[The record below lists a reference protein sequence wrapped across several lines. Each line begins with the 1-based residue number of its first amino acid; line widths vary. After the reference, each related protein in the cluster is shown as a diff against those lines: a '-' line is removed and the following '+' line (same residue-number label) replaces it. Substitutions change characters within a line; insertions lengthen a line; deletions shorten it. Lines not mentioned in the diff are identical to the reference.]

1 MFLPSIRLDE
11 NEPLLPMF
19 IVLPRVRV
27 KTYTDSFRRSPKA
40 AFLLSHSY
48 GVNTCPVCLDGLA
61 QRDPVKMPCGHV
73 VCLVCVTNWI
83 ERERTC
89 PYCKG
94 DVPDDF
100 KISPTKLIR
109 YNVFIKTQVAQAQG
123 AIVNTYILCNRPYII
138 VLFVEITVTYV

>member
-19 IVLPRVRV
+19 IVLSCVRV

-61 QRDPVKMPCGHV
+61 HKDPVKMPCGHV

-89 PYCKG
+89 PYCKE

-109 YNVFIKTQVAQAQG
+109 YNVFIKAQVAQARTG
-123 AIVNTYILCNRPYII
+123 SHRKYVY
-138 VLFVEITVTYV
+138 FVQ